1 MNLPATVTIIEVGLR
16 DGLQNEQII
25 PTVEQKIDII
35 HGLVRAGIREF
46 QVTSFVHPKQ
56 VPQMADA
63 DQLFKQ
69 LPLLP
74 NITYSGL
81 VLNMKGLERAYQAG
95 VQKVDIGMSV
105 SNTHSL
111 KNTGKSVS
119 DKQPEIL
126 EMIRVAKSWGMKVRA
141 GLQCVFGCVYEGQ
154 IAQAPIMK
162 MVEAYLNV
170 GVDELSL
177 ADSTGMGNPLSIE
190 AILNAVQNTTADL
203 PLVLHLHDTYGLGI
217 ANMVVALQ
225 MGITRFDSAFGGLGG
240 CPFIDGAKGNIATE
254 DVVYTLNAMNIE
266 TGIDLQTLSS
276 FTRQLEKSLH
286 LTFAS
291 RVYQLV

>member
-111 KNTGKSVS
+111 KNTGKSV
-119 DKQPEIL
+119 
-126 EMIRVAKSWGMKVRA
+126 
-141 GLQCVFGCVYEGQ
+141 
-154 IAQAPIMK
+154 
-162 MVEAYLNV
+162 N
-170 GVDELSL
+170 
-177 ADSTGMGNPLSIE
+177 N
-190 AILNAVQNTTADL
+190 
-203 PLVLHLHDTYGLGI
+203 
-217 ANMVVALQ
+217 
-225 MGITRFDSAFGGLGG
+225 
-240 CPFIDGAKGNIATE
+240 
-254 DVVYTLNAMNIE
+254 
-266 TGIDLQTLSS
+266 
-276 FTRQLEKSLH
+276 
-286 LTFAS
+286 
-291 RVYQLV
+291 

>member
-1 MNLPATVTIIEVGLR
+1 MNLPSSVTVIEVGLR

-25 PTVEQKIDII
+25 PTIEQKINII
-35 HGLVRAGIREF
+35 HALVRAGVREF

-69 LPLLP
+69 LPVLP

-81 VLNMKGLERAYQAG
+81 VLNMKGLERAHQAG

-111 KNTGKSVS
+111 KNTGKAIS

-141 GLQCVFGCVYEGQ
+141 GLQCVFGCVYEGK
-154 IAQAPIMK
+154 IAQAPIME

-170 GVDELSL
+170 GIDELSL
-177 ADSTGMGNPLSIE
+177 ADSTGMGNPLSIQST
-190 AILNAVQNTTADL
+190 LTAVQPITADL
-203 PLVLHLHDTYGLGI
+203 PLVLHLHDTYGLGM
-217 ANMVVALQ
+217 ANMIAALQ

-240 CPFIDGAKGNIATE
+240 CPFIEGAKGNIATE
-254 DVVYTLNAMNIE
+254 DVVYTLDAMGIE
-266 TGIDLQTLSS
+266 SGIHLGDLANE
-276 FTRQLEKSLH
+276 TRQLEKTLH
-286 LTFAS
+286 FTFAS

>member
-1 MNLPATVTIIEVGLR
+1 
-16 DGLQNEQII
+16 
-25 PTVEQKIDII
+25 
-35 HGLVRAGIREF
+35 
-46 QVTSFVHPKQ
+46 
-56 VPQMADA
+56 
-63 DQLFKQ
+63 
-69 LPLLP
+69 
-74 NITYSGL
+74 
-81 VLNMKGLERAYQAG
+81 
-95 VQKVDIGMSV
+95 
-105 SNTHSL
+105 
-111 KNTGKSVS
+111 
-119 DKQPEIL
+119 
-126 EMIRVAKSWGMKVRA
+126 
-141 GLQCVFGCVYEGQ
+141 
-154 IAQAPIMK
+154 MK